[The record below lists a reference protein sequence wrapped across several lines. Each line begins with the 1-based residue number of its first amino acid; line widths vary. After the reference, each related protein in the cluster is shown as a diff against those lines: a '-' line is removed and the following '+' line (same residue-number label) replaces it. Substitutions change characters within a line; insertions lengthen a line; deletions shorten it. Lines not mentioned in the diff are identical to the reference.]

1 MRSVLLAAV
10 LLLAATPFARAQ
22 DNAEM
27 DRAESELRS
36 SIAPSS
42 GLAIERRSAD
52 EIVVNMPS
60 DITFDFNSDRVRGQF
75 VSNIQTLARTLNAHP
90 GMAIAVVGH
99 ADAIGSDA
107 YNQALSERRAR
118 AVGAELMDFCVG
130 YDRIAASGR
139 GEWEPIAS
147 NDSEWGRARN
157 RRVEIHLTTKKK

>member
-1 MRSVLLAAV
+1 MRFVLFAAI
-10 LLLAATPFARAQ
+10 LLFAAAPMARGQ

-42 GLAIERRSAD
+42 GVAIERRSAD

-75 VSNIQTLARTLNAHP
+75 ASSIQTLARTLNAHP
-90 GMAIAVVGH
+90 GMAIAIVGH
-99 ADAIGSDA
+99 ADAIGSDG
-107 YNQALSERRAR
+107 YNQVLSERRAR
-118 AVGAELMDFCVG
+118 AVGAELMDFGVG